1 MLFSLFSLI
10 FTNHFVCCRH
20 SFIQHISHY
29 LLTMFSWTQFHQGV
43 SVYALR
49 QRTLP
54 FWIKICLPRSHH
66 LSISQKWQKLPL
78 ILCLHSLACI
88 KWFSPTFLPIFG
100 KNTFP
105 TRQIPKSGL
114 GRIPTIGLPPSP
126 STDHTLYTSSAVGP
140 TPLHGWDV
148 EGQNLDITLL
158 TCLATL
164 VFSLIL
170 VSFSFKHCLSLLL
183 LFSFL
188 TSLC

>member
-1 MLFSLFSLI
+1 MTKDPPILDKDQSAAKLPPLSL
-10 FTNHFVCCRH
+10 
-20 SFIQHISHY
+20 
-29 LLTMFSWTQFHQGV
+29 
-43 SVYALR
+43 
-49 QRTLP
+49 
-54 FWIKICLPRSHH
+54 
-66 LSISQKWQKLPL
+66 SQKWQKLPL
-78 ILCLHSLACI
+78 ILYLHSLACI
-88 KWFSPTFLPIFG
+88 RWFSPTFLPIFG
-100 KNTFP
+100 KDTFP

-114 GRIPTIGLPPSP
+114 SKIPTIGLPPSP

-170 VSFSFKHCLSLLL
+170 VSFSFKHRLSLLL